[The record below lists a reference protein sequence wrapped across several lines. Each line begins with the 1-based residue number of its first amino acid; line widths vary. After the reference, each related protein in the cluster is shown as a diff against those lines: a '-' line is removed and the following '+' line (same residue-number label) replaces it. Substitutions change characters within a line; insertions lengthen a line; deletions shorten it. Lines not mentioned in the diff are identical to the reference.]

1 LSEALLIAIFSTIQ
15 REASKFSKLHK
26 RSIMFISL
34 FSSERSKI
42 LLLTSLFL
50 GFSTAISH
58 AQGDMDSLMSAIT
71 GAPKVNNVMATF
83 KTTRL
88 VNLATIEQVKR
99 GELDFRISHRFDDI
113 SGDAGGLKTLYGFDN
128 VTDIRLAFDY
138 GITDKWAVG
147 FARSKGAYQ
156 RKQIIDFNTKIKL
169 LQQKDNNS
177 MPLSMS
183 LYMASEWA
191 TMASSGDT
199 ASVTYFENKF
209 AHRINYVTQLLL
221 ARKFGK
227 RLSIEIAPTLVHRNL
242 VNYTDKNT
250 SFSIGM
256 GFRYKFTKRL
266 GIIVDYYYNFDKNK
280 TPDQGYYAPL
290 GIGIE
295 LETGGHVFHLL
306 FSNNKGLLESEYL
319 TNCQENWLEGQ
330 FRFGFNISRVFNI
343 VK

>member
-1 LSEALLIAIFSTIQ
+1 MSYHLFQRIANQFVFF
-15 REASKFSKLHK
+15 AVL
-26 RSIMFISL
+26 L
-34 FSSERSKI
+34 FSYSV
-42 LLLTSLFL
+42 
-50 GFSTAISH
+50 STLH
-58 AQGDMDSLMSAIT
+58 AQENMDSLMAAMA
-71 GAPKVNNVMATF
+71 GPPKANNVMATF

-88 VNLATIEQVKR
+88 VNLVTIEQVKR

-177 MPLSMS
+177 VPFSMS
-183 LYMASEWA
+183 LYLASEWA

-209 AHRINYVTQLLL
+209 AHRINYVSQLLL

-242 VNYTDKNT
+242 VHYTDKNT

>member
-1 LSEALLIAIFSTIQ
+1 MFMSNTSWCHSKSKFMLIASFALIFLN
-15 REASKFSKLHK
+15 SKLQ
-26 RSIMFISL
+26 
-34 FSSERSKI
+34 
-42 LLLTSLFL
+42 
-50 GFSTAISH
+50 
-58 AQGDMDSLMSAIT
+58 AQDNMDSLMAEIV
-71 GAPKVNNVMATF
+71 ALPKANTVMATF

-88 VNLATIEQVKR
+88 VNLVTIEQVKR

-113 SGDAGGLKTLYGFDN
+113 SGDAGELKTLYGFDN

-138 GITDKWAVG
+138 GITDKWTVG

-156 RKQIIDFNTKIKL
+156 RRQILDFNTKIKL
-169 LQQKDNNS
+169 LQQKYDNS

-183 LYMASEWA
+183 LYLASEWC

-199 ASVTYFENKF
+199 TSVTYFENKF
-209 AHRINYVTQLLL
+209 AHRINYVSQLLL

-242 VNYTDKNT
+242 VHYTENNT

-256 GFRYKFTKRL
+256 GFRFKFTKRL
-266 GIIVDYYYNFDKNK
+266 GIIVDYYYNFDKTK

-290 GIGIE
+290 GIGLE

-319 TNCQENWLEGQ
+319 TMCRENWLVGQ